1 MHSGQIRQYTCM
13 SYTKLLKT
21 NLGLSD
27 KHIPTFEVIRVR
39 LQFSLTFLPM
49 FTEGPRPIR
58 KSLLY
63 LTTEFNICKSNPALG
78 SEHEYLLF
86 HSRCCRSRRGGRS
99 RHFPRVRLRTRTQR
113 RRGRLLLVDTESDM
127 NCTLLRTADQ
137 KLLLLF
143 RKANCNNGNVGNKAE
158 AESSDEVISYPK
170 AELWRHCL
178 LRGANLGSFVSII
191 FGTPVL
197 LYKGVRQPIALLQ
210 RLSRI
215 STYGV
220 VCAVYLHLHVPSV
233 L

>member
-1 MHSGQIRQYTCM
+1 MGV
-13 SYTKLLKT
+13 
-21 NLGLSD
+21 G
-27 KHIPTFEVIRVR
+27 
-39 LQFSLTFLPM
+39 
-49 FTEGPRPIR
+49 
-58 KSLLY
+58 
-63 LTTEFNICKSNPALG
+63 
-78 SEHEYLLF
+78 
-86 HSRCCRSRRGGRS
+86 
-99 RHFPRVRLRTRTQR
+99 
-113 RRGRLLLVDTESDM
+113 TESDM

-143 RKANCNNGNVGNKAE
+143 RKANCNNGNVGNNRLEAK

-197 LYKGVRQPIALLQ
+197 LYKGVRQPITLLQ

-220 VCAVYLHLHVPSV
+220 GCGMLLAAVMTANMTWGNTEEQIFDRSYRLRYNKGQV
-233 L
+233 LMDQVSYVGVIGGGLAGGLSSPANWCKGGVQGACLGLGLAVFTQMLLKPLVVSKDL